1 MTVGGGGRRDMKMM
15 LVMIIT
21 TMQRVTKAGM
31 TGGLVGAVTAE
42 GRRCT
47 RGSII
52 MILTRGLR

>member
-42 GRRCT
+42 EA
-47 RGSII
+47 SS
-52 MILTRGLR
+52 